1 MAITKTWKIEQMD
14 RNASDG
20 LVTVVH
26 WRVNATET
34 VGEHTYYSSVY
45 GALSLTRGDT
55 FIAYDSLTEANVIDW
70 VKNTLGTEQVTAY
83 ENSLSDQIASQK
95 NPVTLTGKPW

>member
-1 MAITKTWKIEQMD
+1 MAVTKTWNIEQMD

-26 WRVNATET
+26 WRANATET
-34 VGEHTYYSSVY
+34 VGEHTYYSNVY
-45 GALSLTRGDT
+45 GSLSLTRGDT
-55 FIAYDSLTEANVIDW
+55 FIAFDSLTEEIVVDW
-70 VKNTLGTEQVTAY
+70 VKNTLGTEQVTDY
-83 ENSLSDQIASQK
+83 ENSLIDQIESQK